1 MNRLIRGIGVRCTD
15 GLARGRHAPVPPVL
29 RGALPRHITPTASR
43 DGDASSS
50 SSSAVGL
57 GADRRVE
64 GTARGFSTAEAA
76 PRQQQE
82 QQVLVGT
89 SPSALE
95 MASQLPPTSPGHALS
110 ALQRFAATK
119 RAPKGKRPPPFGP
132 IRQSD
137 FVALCESSKPGSF
150 KDGKVVATA
159 LREFKRNSRFVLDT
173 DGAESAVRGMLRS
186 MTRNHPD
193 GSGRAAG
200 AIFVLDQVL
209 DESTG
214 LYFAIETRLVDEVL
228 DVLHS
233 ALLEMQASGIDVRVG
248 PAPEEGEEGGDAPS
262 EEPADRHALIV
273 RDALRTTLGVNDMLV
288 RRKSRPERELK
299 KRAKRKY
306 LSHLQIGS
314 GPYRT
319 TLRLA
324 TKITLLVSDAKT
336 ARERIVEPF
345 NLAWWTKFV
354 DEEVLEMV
362 SEAEGR
368 EEEERR
374 AAEAALPQEE
384 ESDEADGEGEDADED
399 SQDNDDA
406 ETEQKS

>member
-1 MNRLIRGIGVRCTD
+1 MNRLIRGIGVRCAD
-15 GLARGRHAPVPPVL
+15 GLARGRHAPAPPAL
-29 RGALPRHITPTASR
+29 RGALPHITSTSS
-43 DGDASSS
+43 GDCDAP

-57 GADRRVE
+57 GAGRRVE
-64 GTARGFSTAEAA
+64 GTARGFSTVEAA
-76 PRQQQE
+76 PPQQQE

-119 RAPKGKRPPPFGP
+119 RPPKGKRPPPFCP

-200 AIFVLDQVL
+200 ATFVLDQVL

-233 ALLEMQASGIDVRVG
+233 ALLEMQASGIDVKVG
-248 PAPEEGEEGGDAPS
+248 PAPGEDDGGEDAPS
-262 EEPADRHALIV
+262 EEPVDRHALIV
-273 RDALRTTLGVNDMLV
+273 RDALRTTLGVNDLLV

-306 LSHLQIGS
+306 LNHLQIGS

-324 TKITLLVSDAKT
+324 TKIALLVSDAKT
-336 ARERIVEPF
+336 ARERIVEPV

-354 DEEVLEMV
+354 DEEVLDLV
-362 SEAEGR
+362 AEAEGR

-384 ESDEADGEGEDADED
+384 ESDEVDGEGEDPDRAD
-399 SQDNDDA
+399 SQDEDDA

>member
-1 MNRLIRGIGVRCTD
+1 MNRLIRGIGVRCAD
-15 GLARGRHAPVPPVL
+15 GLARGRHAPPPPAL
-29 RGALPRHITPTASR
+29 RGSLPRHITPR
-43 DGDASSS
+43 DGDGV
-50 SSSAVGL
+50 VG
-57 GADRRVE
+57 GC
-64 GTARGFSTAEAA
+64 ARGFSAVVDAA
-76 PRQQQE
+76 PQQQQE
-82 QQVLVGT
+82 QQQVAVVAT
-89 SPSALE
+89 PSALE
-95 MASQLPPTSPGHALS
+95 MASQLPPTSPGHALG
-110 ALQRFAATK
+110 ALQRFAAAK
-119 RAPKGKRPPPFGP
+119 RVPKGKRPPPFGP

-137 FVALCESSKPGSF
+137 FVALCESSRPGSF

-173 DGAESAVRGMLRS
+173 HGAESAVRGMLRS

-200 AIFVLDQVL
+200 AIFVLDQVM
-209 DESTG
+209 DETTG
-214 LYFAIETRLVDEVL
+214 LYFAIETRLVDEML

-233 ALLEMQASGIDVRVG
+233 ALLEMQASGIDVKVAPA
-248 PAPEEGEEGGDAPS
+248 PAPEEGEDA
-262 EEPADRHALIV
+262 EESGPTDRHVLIV
-273 RDALRTTLGVNDMLV
+273 RDALRTTLGVNDLLV

-306 LSHLQIGS
+306 LNHLQIGS

-345 NLAWWTKFV
+345 NMAWWTKFV

-362 SEAEGR
+362 AEAEGR

-384 ESDEADGEGEDADED
+384 EESDEVDGEGEDADSED
-399 SQDNDDA
+399 SQDKDEA